1 MLVLLLAMAAAP
13 SASSI
18 DAPRRAFSQCI
29 KKFEADSRSKKLP
42 QGDYAAAVKASCPAE
57 AAALRGAL
65 VGFDVAMGTRRA
77 AAAANAQ
84 TDLDDY
90 YTTSNERY
98 QDGAAPQ

>member
-1 MLVLLLAMAAAP
+1 MLLVLLFVMAGAP

-29 KKFEADSRSKKLP
+29 KKFETDSRAKKMP
-42 QGDYAAAVKASCPAE
+42 PADYSAAIKASCPAE

-65 VGFDVAMGTRRA
+65 VAFDVAMGTKRA
-77 AAAANAQ
+77 AATANAQ

-90 YTTSNERY
+90 YTTSDERY
-98 QDGAAPQ
+98 KDSAAQ